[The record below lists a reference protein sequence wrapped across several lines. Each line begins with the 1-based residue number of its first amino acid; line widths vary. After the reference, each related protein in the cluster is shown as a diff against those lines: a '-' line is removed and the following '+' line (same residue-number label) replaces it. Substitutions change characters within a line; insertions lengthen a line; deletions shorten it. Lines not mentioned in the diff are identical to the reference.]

1 MTVVQLAT
9 ASLVAFATMVPA
21 GESVPPMSTG
31 LIVVAL
37 GLGIFSAI
45 IRVTMNWAQ
54 RSVSPTRATVIYTG
68 EPVWAGIFGRLAGA
82 SAAAGAGG
90 RGIYYRRGAGE
101 RVEVKKT
108 T

>member
-1 MTVVQLAT
+1 
-9 ASLVAFATMVPA
+9 MVPA

-45 IRVTMNWAQ
+45 IQVTMNWAQ

-68 EPVWAGIFGRLAGA
+68 EPVWAGIFRATRRGA

-101 RVEVKKT
+101 RVEVKKKRRKAT
-108 T
+108 AG